1 MTIAIE
7 SFDGFSN
14 SLQVGAAIGIKKE
27 YDRLGPKP
35 G

>member
-1 MTIAIE
+1 MTIGIE
-7 SFDGFSN
+7 SFGGFSN
-14 SLQVGAAIGIKKE
+14 SVQLDAAIGIKRE